1 MKRLLTIALAFLL
14 LMSNM
19 GFTLATHLCGGEA
32 VKSGLRLGGGDWDC
46 GMKYE
51 VTRLHD
57 TGHRCTRLTE
67 EPCCKNLHQTIQSDN
82 TLSNDLLAPQ
92 FHVPAVESVV
102 FSLPYFEHFTV
113 IEAAPFRIDPP
124 PLPARDVQ
132 LFFQVFLI

>member
-19 GFTLATHLCGGEA
+19 GFTFATHLCGGEV

-51 VTRLHD
+51 VTEHHNTD
-57 TGHRCTRLTE
+57 HQCTRLTE

-82 TLSNDLLAPQ
+82 TLFNDLPAPQ
-92 FHVPAVESVV
+92 FHAPAVEPVV
-102 FSLPYFEHFTV
+102 LLLPYFEHFTEL
-113 IEAAPFRIDPP
+113 EAAPFRIDPP
-124 PLPARDVQ
+124 P
-132 LFFQVFLI
+132 FLRGTFSYSSRSS